1 MMAICYSPYDAG
13 KEREAENT
21 NTITTITIITQ
32 LFVITGQVLV
42 FTIVVS
48 AQYEV

>member
-21 NTITTITIITQ
+21 KTITIITQ